1 MRPPVGPIG
10 PIGALLA
17 GLAALLFLAGG
28 CAGPPVKAGPS
39 VKAAPP
45 VKAASQ
51 AGPQPRAKAETP
63 AVRVEPAPKAAE
75 PVAPAG
81 KPGEAPPARLPDP
94 IDRILDQLEPKPEA
108 PPVPPSFVPL
118 GAEDIPELMDD
129 ADPATLR
136 QAVERSLAYYD
147 RVPNG
152 RSYRV
157 ADRTVTAAEMKA
169 SLAAFL
175 EIMNGEGGPEEK
187 FRRLRDRFDFYR
199 SVGADGRGR
208 VTVTGYYE
216 PILEGSLTR
225 TERFKHPLYRTP
237 EETVTVDLGR
247 FGKRFGRER
256 LVGRLQN
263 GEVVPHY
270 RRFEIDRDGVLAGRN
285 LEIVWVDDPVD
296 LFYLHVQ
303 GPGIIRLPDGRTL
316 RVNYAQRNGWPFR
329 GLARYLY
336 ERGKISASEMSHQGI
351 VAYLRAHPEEAGDI
365 MNYNESYVFFRQ
377 VDEGPI
383 GALGFP
389 VTDGRSIA
397 VDLDVFPRG
406 ALAFLQARKPRFD
419 AEGNL
424 TSWEPLNRF
433 VLVQDTGGV
442 FKGPGK
448 ADLFCGT
455 GPEAGRIAGSMK
467 EAGRVYLLILKDAS
481 AP

>member
-1 MRPPVGPIG
+1 MKSIVQGAESA
-10 PIGALLA
+10 GALLA

-28 CAGPPVKAGPS
+28 CAGPPVKAGPA
-39 VKAAPP
+39 VKVAPQVKEAPQAEPRPRTKADAPAA
-45 VKAASQ
+45 
-51 AGPQPRAKAETP
+51 
-63 AVRVEPAPKAAE
+63 RVVPAPKEAE
-75 PVAPAG
+75 PVTSEG
-81 KPGEAPPARLPDP
+81 KPMDTARVRLPDP

-108 PPVPPSFVPL
+108 PSAPPSFVRVDP
-118 GAEDIPELMDD
+118 GEIPELVDD
-129 ADPATLR
+129 ADPDTLR
-136 QAVERSLAYYD
+136 LAVERSLAFFD
-147 RVPNG
+147 RMPNG
-152 RSYRV
+152 KACRV
-157 ADRTVTAAEMKA
+157 AERTVTASEMKA

-175 EIMNGEGGPEEK
+175 EIMNGAGDPGEK
-187 FRRLRDRFDFYR
+187 FRRVRERFDFYR

-225 TERFKHPLYRTP
+225 TERFKHPLYRPP
-237 EETVTVDLGR
+237 EETVVVNLGR

-285 LEIVWVDDPVD
+285 LEIVWVDDPVA
-296 LFYLHVQ
+296 LYFLHVQ
-303 GPGIIRLPDGRTL
+303 GSGIVRLPDGRSL

-336 ERGKISASEMSHQGI
+336 DQGKISASEMSHQGI
-351 VAYLRAHPEEAGDI
+351 VAYLRAHPQEAGDI
-365 MNYNESYVFFRQ
+365 MNYNESYIFFRQ

-419 AEGNL
+419 AAGNL
-424 TSWEPLNRF
+424 VSWEPLNRF

-455 GPEAGRIAGSMK
+455 GPEAGRVAGSLK
-467 EAGRVYLLILKDAS
+467 ETGRVYLLILKE
-481 AP
+481 APAT